1 MRSMLTRMRLTA
13 SPVTGMPPRDFPIN
27 VSPACASASRRGN
40 PRNPHVPLIVWTRRK
55 ILSKILALFGSCSN
69 RTNWLSTV
77 SRLSL
82 VSVKNSRNKS
92 SIKATLV
99 RTERATSTRLSERGQ
114 LLCKAFK
121 FGFVIGKERSQQI
134 DKSVSEDRQRV
145 VKTWLTINARHERLS
160 QDAVTTIE
168 SPSGASTTLRL
179 QDCARSRV

>member
-1 MRSMLTRMRLTA
+1 M
-13 SPVTGMPPRDFPIN
+13 
-27 VSPACASASRRGN
+27 
-40 PRNPHVPLIVWTRRK
+40 
-55 ILSKILALFGSCSN
+55 LSKIFALFGSCSN

-99 RTERATSTRLSERGQ
+99 RTGRATSTRLSERGQ

-134 DKSVSEDRQRV
+134 DKSVPKDCGHS
-145 VKTWLTINARHERLS
+145 VKGWLTINARGQR
-160 QDAVTTIE
+160 
-168 SPSGASTTLRL
+168 
-179 QDCARSRV
+179 